1 MLTKARLTGSAG
13 RNQLIVLGWQ
23 IRVQWWNRI
32 KATWMERVT
41 TSEAPGRQ
49 PATANHPV
57 SLQRFECVVRAAW
70 MKSTLVT
77 DEWAQDELVESN
89 HPLCRFRW

>member
-1 MLTKARLTGSAG
+1 MTTAMLTGWAG
-13 RNQLIVLGWQ
+13 RNRLIVLGWQ

-32 KATWMERVT
+32 KATCMERVT
-41 TSEAPGRQ
+41 TSEAPGCQ

-57 SLQRFECVVRAAW
+57 SLHRFECVVRAAW
-70 MKSTLVT
+70 MESALVT
-77 DEWAQDELVESN
+77 DERAQNELVESN